1 MTSPQRPVR
10 GFAPVRGA
18 CEGAGWALAAAGYR
32 HRRAVVRRTAVSGIS
47 PFGVGANASRLLGAA
62 LIATALWTSLHIGYT
77 AIGIIEVS
85 LIGLFFS
92 WLLWRTGS
100 LRVAIFCH
108 AVYNSLIVL
117 SLRFVDLPTPT

>member
-1 MTSPQRPVR
+1 MGRWRR
-10 GFAPVRGA
+10 GD
-18 CEGAGWALAAAGYR
+18 R
-32 HRRAVVRRTAVSGIS
+32 HRRAVVRRIAVSGIS
-47 PFGVGANASRLLGAA
+47 PFGVGANTPRLLGCSPDCHSPVD
-62 LIATALWTSLHIGYT
+62 TLHIGYT